1 MVLHNKIS
9 KEIEDNKIRAEG
21 DGAENTRQVE
31 RFKEFD
37 QDHKSYERYVNKRFD
52 KTKDAPDE
60 EADYNK
66 ELVTKLMT
74 DNVIIEEDPNSIIQA
89 RQKKKKMEKKVEDIL
104 LRQLEQ
110 SQIKKRFE
118 RMTTLL
124 GISNK

>member
-9 KEIEDNKIRAEG
+9 KEIEDNKIGAEG

-60 EADYNK
+60 EADYNR